1 MNSNNNNNSNNST
14 YFNDLMIRAVS
25 DMEFSGNQMH
35 RLSPN
40 KKGAYSLEMIAEG
53 EVLLELEKRTLHLKG
68 PVLFWN
74 GDFSSYF
81 CFHHLPAKKH
91 YRHLWIDFTGER
103 GRRII
108 DSFQQVFP
116 AGCIPLSSQ
125 SCSALLAIFE
135 ELYNNFHQQDGYDSC
150 GAVLLIEKLVYFALE
165 AGNRLPRLQ
174 GDPFNLNRIYDSFRY
189 EPFQEFDIKAL
200 ASARGISIVYLRKL
214 FKNKFSIT
222 IGDYVFRVRMQSAA
236 EILKTEGFRITELSD
251 KCGFSTVSA
260 FSNAFRRVFGVSP
273 RSYRTNAVKKKVP
286 AGKVQTK
293 QE

>member
-1 MNSNNNNNSNNST
+1 MPGNQNNNNGGN

-25 DMEFSGNQMH
+25 DMEFSGNHMH
-35 RLSPN
+35 RPSRN
-40 KKGAYSLEMIAEG
+40 KEGAFSLEMIAEG
-53 EVLLELEKRTLHLKG
+53 EVLLELEQHTLHLKG

-91 YRHLWIDFTGER
+91 YRHLWIDFYGER

-108 DSFQQVFP
+108 NSLQKVYPEGFLPLAPQSF
-116 AGCIPLSSQ
+116 
-125 SCSALLAIFE
+125 SAHLAIFE
-135 ELYNNFHQQDGYDSC
+135 ELYKNFHHQDGYDSC

-174 GDPFNLNRIYDSFRY
+174 GDPFNLFRIYDSFRY

-200 ASARGISIVYLRKL
+200 AAARGISVVYLRKL
-214 FKNKFSIT
+214 FKNKFAMT
-222 IGDYVFRVRMQSAA
+222 IGDYVSRVRMQSAA
-236 EILKTEGFRITELSD
+236 ELLKTEGFRITELSD

-260 FSNAFRRVFGVSP
+260 FSNAFCRIFGMSP
-273 RSYRTNAVKKKVP
+273 RTYRKT
-286 AGKVQTK
+286 AGKGAGSK
-293 QE
+293 KR